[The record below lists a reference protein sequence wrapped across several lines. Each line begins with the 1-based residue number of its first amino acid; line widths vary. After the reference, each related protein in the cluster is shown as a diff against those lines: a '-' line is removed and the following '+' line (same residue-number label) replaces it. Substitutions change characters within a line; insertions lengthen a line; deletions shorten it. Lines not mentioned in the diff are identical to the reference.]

1 MADYEFIL
9 GAEAERNK
17 TKEMNYLSLDLMPIN
32 AM

>member
-17 TKEMNYLSLDLMPIN
+17 TKEMNYLSLDLN

>member
-1 MADYEFIL
+1 MADYELIL

-17 TKEMNYLSLDLMPIN
+17 TKEMNYLSLDLN

>member
-9 GAEAERNK
+9 GAEAEKNK
-17 TKEMNYLSLDLMPIN
+17 TKEMDYLSLDLN